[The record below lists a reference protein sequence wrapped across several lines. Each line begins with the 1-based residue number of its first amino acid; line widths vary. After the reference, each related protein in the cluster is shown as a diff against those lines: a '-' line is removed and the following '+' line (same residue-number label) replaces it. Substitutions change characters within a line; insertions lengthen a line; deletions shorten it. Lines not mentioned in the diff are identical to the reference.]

1 MDFNVTIYP
10 KHSTFDHNKFI
21 FGLIDAN
28 VCPSYQW
35 VSILEFFLSFRL
47 KIDHAGD
54 LQKH

>member
-1 MDFNVTIYP
+1 MDFNVTIYAN
-10 KHSTFDHNKFI
+10 HSTFDHNKFI

-35 VSILEFFLSFRL
+35 VSSLEFFSSFRL
-47 KIDHAGD
+47 KIDRAGD